1 MNRERIKY
9 FNELRKKAE
18 ALIYPTRREDFE
30 LSSEEIK
37 HLFEEL
43 SISQV
48 ELERQHEDFKSA
60 QTALQQSR
68 QDFANLFDFAP
79 VGYIRLDEQARIL
92 QMNKTFMQ
100 MLQVPPTKLKNKHF
114 AQFVDE
120 RDLALFNV
128 RFPAFYKKPDNKT
141 LELRL
146 KNHKGDSFEAELK
159 GYFLDDT
166 SELSKK
172 TQPCLLVTLT
182 NVSER
187 KEMERELQLSAIVF
201 ENSDAAIMITDS
213 DGRILKTN
221 LAFSK
226 ITGYER
232 HEVLGRSS
240 RILNSGRQSQA
251 FYQNLW
257 QQLKTQGSWRGEIWN
272 RHKNGNLYAEWL
284 SINSVADKFGR
295 TSHYIAIFNDITQRK
310 QDEEKIKYL
319 AHYDILTQLP
329 NRALFNDRLDHAISY
344 AKRHK
349 QWLAV
354 FFLDL
359 DRFKQIN
366 DTLGHA
372 AGDSLLQ
379 QVAKRLKNCVR
390 ETDTVARFGGDEFVM
405 LLTSFT
411 DEESALQQSTEIS
424 KHLLKSLSQPFDI
437 LGGWVMSSGS
447 VGFTLYPKDGYSA
460 VELIRNADTAMYHA
474 KEQGRNSYQHY
485 TDEMHSSSLA
495 RSLLEIELHSALT
508 NQQLVLFYQP
518 QVDLQNRNRMVAVEA
533 LLRWRHP
540 KKGIIL
546 PSDFIPIL
554 EETGLIHAVGEWI
567 LKTACQQLKRWHQS
581 HYPGLKMA
589 VNLSAKQF
597 MHCDHLVEMVKNS
610 LANFQLEGRY
620 LELEITESVMMQNLQ
635 DTSNVLRQLRDIGV
649 SISLDDFG
657 TGYSSLSYL
666 KKFPIDTLKID
677 ASFVRDIPED
687 KDDQIIIQS
696 VIAIAGQMQL
706 NTVAEGIEN
715 QAQADFLI
723 AQGCKLGQGFLYSKP
738 VPAELL

>member
-1 MNRERIKY
+1 MNKEKIKY
-9 FNELRKKAE
+9 FHELRKKAE
-18 ALIYPTRREDFE
+18 NLVYPTSSEDFE

-43 SISQV
+43 SINQV
-48 ELERQHEDFKSA
+48 ELERQYEDFKLT

-79 VGYIRLDEQARIL
+79 VGYIRLNERAQML
-92 QMNKTFMQ
+92 QVNKTFMT

-120 RDLALFNV
+120 RDLALFNA
-128 RFPAFYKKPDNKT
+128 RFSAFYKKPDNKT

-146 KNHKGDSFEAELK
+146 KTYKGEMFEAELK
-159 GYFLDDT
+159 AYFLDDT

-172 TQPCLLVTLT
+172 PQPCLLVTLT

-201 ENSDAAIMITDS
+201 ENSDAAIMITDI
-213 DGRILKTN
+213 DGKILKTN

-226 ITGYER
+226 ITGYETE
-232 HEVLGRSS
+232 EVLGRST
-240 RILNSGRQSQA
+240 RILNSGKQSQA

-272 RHKNGNLYAEWL
+272 RHKNGTLYAEWL

-295 TSHYIAIFNDITQRK
+295 TSHYIAIFNDITERK

-329 NRALFNDRLDHAISY
+329 NRALFNDRLQQAISY

-359 DRFKQIN
+359 DKFKQIN

-372 AGDSLLQ
+372 AGDMLLQ

-405 LLTSFT
+405 LLTNFS
-411 DEESALQQSTEIS
+411 DEESAVLQSSEIS
-424 KHLLKSLSQPFDI
+424 THILKTLSQPFDI
-437 LGGWVMSSGS
+437 AGGRVMSSGS

-474 KEQGRNSYQHY
+474 KEQGRNAYQHY
-485 TDEMHSSSLA
+485 TDEMHSSSMA
-495 RSLLEIELHSALT
+495 RSLLEIELHSALA
-508 NQQLVLFYQP
+508 NQELVLFYQP
-518 QVDLQNRNRMVAVEA
+518 QVDLQNQNKLVAVEA

-540 KKGIIL
+540 KKGII
-546 PSDFIPIL
+546 PPNDFIPIL

-567 LKTACQQLKRWHQS
+567 LKTACKQLKQWHKKK
-581 HYPGLKMA
+581 YPELKMA

-597 MHCDHLVEMVKNS
+597 MHCDHLVETVKKV
-610 LANFQLEGRY
+610 LADCQLDGRY

-635 DTSNVLRQLRDIGV
+635 ETSNVLRQLREIGV

-666 KKFPIDTLKID
+666 KKFPLDTLKID
-677 ASFVRDIPED
+677 ASFVRDISQD

-696 VIAIAGQMQL
+696 VIAIAAQMQL
-706 NTVAEGIEN
+706 NTVAEGIET

-723 AQGCKLGQGFLYSKP
+723 AQGCKLGQGFFYSKP
-738 VPAELL
+738 VPAQLL